1 MCFLRYTRSKQIFR
15 YAVNKGKTVMTRLF
29 LAILVVLSAQA
40 GWTQD
45 FSGVEIRTTQ
55 LANGLYM
62 MEGAGG
68 NLAVSVGEDGAFL
81 VDDQFAPLSGKIMA
95 AISELTDSEVEF
107 LVNTHWHGD
116 HTGGNEAF
124 GNAGAII
131 VAHDNTRVRMTEEQL
146 RQIFNTSY
154 PPRPEDALP
163 IVTFDD
169 EMTFHWN
176 GETIRAF
183 HVDPAHTDGDVI
195 LYFENADVFHMGDVF
210 FNTFYPFID
219 VDSNGDIDGIV
230 AAGYRVLSMATPD
243 SQIIPGH
250 GPLATADDLQ
260 EWLKMLRVTRES
272 MQSLIDEGLSEDEAF
287 AARPTAEF
295 DESHGGGFMNPENYN
310 RLLYQ
315 SLSR

>member
-1 MCFLRYTRSKQIFR
+1 M
-15 YAVNKGKTVMTRLF
+15 
-29 LAILVVLSAQA
+29 
-40 GWTQD
+40 
-45 FSGVEIRTTQ
+45 VEITFLGT
-55 LANGLYM
+55 
-62 MEGAGG
+62 G
-68 NLAVSVGEDGAFL
+68 NAFCPSGRLHSLVLIDGNML
-81 VDDQFAPLSGKIMA
+81 VDAPPTVIPQLRQHGVSPAEI
-95 AISELTDSEVEF
+95 TDLFV
-107 LVNTHWHGD
+107 THWHGD

>member
-1 MCFLRYTRSKQIFR
+1 
-15 YAVNKGKTVMTRLF
+15 MTRLF
-29 LAILVVLSAQA
+29 SVLLVIVAAQT

-68 NLAVSVGEDGAFL
+68 NLAVSVGEDGVFL
-81 VDDQFAPLSGKIMA
+81 IDDQFAPLSGKIMA
-95 AISELTDSEVEF
+95 AIAELTDAEVEF

-124 GNAGAII
+124 GNSGAII

-146 RQIFNTSY
+146 RQIFDTTY
-154 PPRPEDALP
+154 PPRPADALP

-169 EMTFHWN
+169 EMTFYWN

-195 LYFENADVFHMGDVF
+195 LYFENADVFHMGDTF

-219 VDSNGDIDGIV
+219 VDSDGDIDGII

-243 SQIIPGH
+243 SQISPGH
-250 GPLATADDLQ
+250 GPLATADDLN
-260 EWLKMLRVTRES
+260 EWLKIMRITRES
-272 MQSLIDEGLSEDEAF
+272 MQELIDEGLSEDEAV
-287 AARPTAEF
+287 AARPTAQF
-295 DESHGGGFMNPENYN
+295 DESHGGGFMNPETYN

>member
-1 MCFLRYTRSKQIFR
+1 
-15 YAVNKGKTVMTRLF
+15 MTRLF
-29 LAILVVLSAQA
+29 SALLVICAVQT
-40 GWTQD
+40 GWAQD
-45 FSGVEIRTTQ
+45 FSSVEIRTTQ
-55 LANGLYM
+55 LANDLYM

-68 NLAVSVGEDGAFL
+68 NLAVSIGEDGVFL
-81 VDDQFAPLSGKIMA
+81 IDDQFAPLSGKIMA
-95 AISELTDSEVEF
+95 AIAELTDAKVEF

-146 RQIFNTSY
+146 RQIFDTTY
-154 PPRPEDALP
+154 PPRPADALP

-169 EMTFHWN
+169 EMTFYWN

-195 LYFENADVFHMGDVF
+195 LYFENADVFHMGDTF

-219 VDSNGDIDGIV
+219 VDTNGDIDGII

-250 GPLATADDLQ
+250 GPLATADDLN
-260 EWLKMLRVTRES
+260 EWLKILRVTRES
-272 MQSLIDEGLSEDEAF
+272 MQGLIDEGLSEDEAV
-287 AARPTAEF
+287 AARPTEQF
-295 DESHGGGFMNPENYN
+295 DESYGGGFMNPENYN

>member
-1 MCFLRYTRSKQIFR
+1 
-15 YAVNKGKTVMTRLF
+15 MTRLF
-29 LAILVVLSAQA
+29 LAILVALSAQA
-40 GWTQD
+40 SWTQD
-45 FSGVEIRTTQ
+45 FSGVEITTTQ

-68 NLAVSVGEDGAFL
+68 NLAVSVGEDGVFL
-81 VDDQFAPLSGKIMA
+81 VDDQYAPLSGKIMT

-210 FNTFYPFID
+210 LNTFYPFID
-219 VDSNGDIDGIV
+219 IDSNGDIDGII

-295 DESHGGGFMNPENYN
+295 DESYGGGFMNPENYN

>member
-1 MCFLRYTRSKQIFR
+1 
-15 YAVNKGKTVMTRLF
+15 MTRLF
-29 LAILVVLSAQA
+29 SALLVIGAVQT
-40 GWTQD
+40 GWAQD

-55 LANGLYM
+55 LANNLYM

-68 NLAVSVGEDGAFL
+68 NLAVSVGEDGVFL
-81 VDDQFAPLSGKIMA
+81 IDDQFAPLSEKIMA
-95 AISELTDSEVEF
+95 AIAELTDSEVEF

-146 RQIFNTSY
+146 RQIFDTTY
-154 PPRPEDALP
+154 PPRPADALP

-169 EMTFHWN
+169 EMTFYWN

-195 LYFENADVFHMGDVF
+195 LYFENADVFHMGDTF

-219 VDSNGDIDGIV
+219 VDSDGDIDGII

-250 GPLATADDLQ
+250 GPLATADDLN
-260 EWLKMLRVTRES
+260 EWLKIMRITRES
-272 MQSLIDEGLSEDEAF
+272 MQELIDEGLSEDEAV
-287 AARPTAEF
+287 AARPTAQF
-295 DESHGGGFMNPENYN
+295 DESHGGGFMNPETYN

>member
-1 MCFLRYTRSKQIFR
+1 
-15 YAVNKGKTVMTRLF
+15 MTRLF
-29 LAILVVLSAQA
+29 LAILMALSAQA
-40 GWTQD
+40 SWTQD
-45 FSGVEIRTTQ
+45 FSGVEITTTQ
-55 LANGLYM
+55 LATGLYM

-68 NLAVSVGEDGAFL
+68 NLAVSVGEDGVFL
-81 VDDQFAPLSGKIMA
+81 VDDQYAPLSGKIMT

-210 FNTFYPFID
+210 LNTFYPFID
-219 VDSNGDIDGIV
+219 IDSNGDIDGII

>member
-1 MCFLRYTRSKQIFR
+1 
-15 YAVNKGKTVMTRLF
+15 MTRLF
-29 LAILVVLSAQA
+29 SALLVIGAVQT
-40 GWTQD
+40 GWAQD

-55 LANGLYM
+55 LANNLYM

-68 NLAVSVGEDGAFL
+68 NLAVSVGEDGVFL
-81 VDDQFAPLSGKIMA
+81 IDDQFAPLSEKIMA
-95 AISELTDSEVEF
+95 AIAELTDSEVEF

-131 VAHDNTRVRMTEEQL
+131 VAHDNTRVRMSEEQL
-146 RQIFNTSY
+146 RQIFDTTY
-154 PPRPEDALP
+154 PPRPADALP

-169 EMTFHWN
+169 EMTFYWN

-195 LYFENADVFHMGDVF
+195 LYFENADVFHMGDTF

-219 VDSNGDIDGIV
+219 VDTNGDIDGII

-250 GPLATADDLQ
+250 GPLATADDLN
-260 EWLKMLRVTRES
+260 EWLKILRITRES
-272 MQSLIDEGLSEDEAF
+272 MQGLIDEGLSEDEAV
-287 AARPTAEF
+287 AARPTAQF
-295 DESHGGGFMNPENYN
+295 DESYGGGFMNPENYN